1 MIASEDELLALQDKA
16 LLARSQALLNIC
28 LILDSTVNHLLA
40 IRSELN
46 QLPTEPLID
55 PLNPTKEYRKTEIVT
70 SKAVQSLLGVCV
82 ALRQTGHVMPL
93 MDAWQTFEQ
102 AIYDLRVIQQ
112 DLHAVS
118 VSDLTRDPIEQS
130 IHSPEYLDAEDS
142 TYYSWPQYDEE
153 QT

>member
-46 QLPTEPLID
+46 QLPSESLID

-93 MDAWQTFEQ
+93 MDAWQSLEESL
-102 AIYDLRVIQQ
+102 YDLRMIQQ
-112 DLHAVS
+112 ELHAVS
-118 VSDLTRDPIEQS
+118 VSDLTRDPIDQA

-142 TYYSWPQYDEE
+142 TYYSRPRYDEE
-153 QT
+153 ET